1 MWWIL
6 PAAGVILLAALLL
19 AATALT
25 WLTGTLARRSESRQ
39 AAIRGELTAAVVDL
53 FEGAPELTA
62 YGALD
67 AQLSAHLR
75 DRRLG

>member
-1 MWWIL
+1 MIGPFLIALLVGAGTVALMSWIL

-25 WLTGTLARRSESRQ
+25 WLTGRLSRRSESRQ

-53 FEGAPELTA
+53 IEGAPE
-62 YGALD
+62 
-67 AQLSAHLR
+67 
-75 DRRLG
+75 